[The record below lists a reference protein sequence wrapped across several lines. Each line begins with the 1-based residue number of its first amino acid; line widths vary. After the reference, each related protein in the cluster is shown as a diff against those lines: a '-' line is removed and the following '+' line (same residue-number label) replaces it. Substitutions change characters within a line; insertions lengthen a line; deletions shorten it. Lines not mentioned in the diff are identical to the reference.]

1 MMTHPSQNEPEGDD
15 GLSDEALKGD
25 ELTLIDH
32 LLELRTRIFKA
43 LLAVVVLLVGLTPF
57 ARELYTHLSE
67 PLVKHLPQGANMIAI
82 DVASPFFAPFK
93 LVLLLALLLAMPVVL
108 YQAWA
113 FVAPGLYREEK
124 RLARPLLAAAVV
136 LFYAGCAFAYF
147 LVFPI
152 VFSFF
157 TAMAPEGVAVMTDI
171 NRYLDFVIA
180 LFIAF
185 GLAFQVPVVTIVL
198 VAIGAVSVTGLAKAR
213 GYVVVGAF
221 TVAMLITPPDVISQ
235 TLLALP
241 VLLLYELGIVFAK
254 ILVRRPQSTNSSSE
268 SDCPLDD

>member
-1 MMTHPSQNEPEGDD
+1 MMSPSSNEPGLEG
-15 GLSDEALKGD
+15 EVEGD

-43 LLAVVVLLVGLTPF
+43 LIAVVVLLVGLTPF
-57 ARELYTHLSE
+57 ARELYARLSE
-67 PLVKHLPQGANMIAI
+67 PLVKHLPEGANMIAI

-124 RLARPLLAAAVV
+124 RLARPLLVAAVV

-198 VAIGAVSVTGLAKAR
+198 VAIGVVSVAGLAKAR

-241 VLLLYELGIVFAK
+241 VLLLYELGIVFARV
-254 ILVRRPQSTNSSSE
+254 LVRRPQRTNSSSLPDDS
-268 SDCPLDD
+268 SDD

>member
-1 MMTHPSQNEPEGDD
+1 MKKPHSSTAVTQTEGDT
-15 GLSDEALKGD
+15 

-32 LLELRTRIFKA
+32 LLELRGRIFKA
-43 LLAVVVLLVGLTPF
+43 LIAVVVILVGLAPF
-57 ARELYTHLSE
+57 ARTIYGQLSA
-67 PLVKHLPQGANMIAI
+67 PLVRHLPEGASMIAI

-93 LVLLLALLLAMPVVL
+93 LVMLLALMLAMPVVI

-124 RLARPLLAAAVV
+124 RLARPLLFAAVA
-136 LFYAGCAFAYF
+136 LFYGGCAFAYF
-147 LVFPI
+147 VVFPI
-152 VFSFF
+152 VFAFF
-157 TAMAPEGVAVMTDI
+157 TSMAPEGVQVMTDI
-171 NRYLDFVIA
+171 NSYLDFVIT

-198 VAIGAVSVTGLAKAR
+198 VAIGAVSVEGLSKAR

-235 TLLALP
+235 TLLAIPIL
-241 VLLLYELGIVFAK
+241 VLYELGIVFARMV
-254 ILVRRPQSTNSSSE
+254 VRRPQRVSSS
-268 SDCPLDD
+268 SDGSSEGPS